1 MSGVP
6 PPLLARILHMPHRVH
21 MTDHVE
27 VNRRNWDERA
37 AIHARDATGDYM
49 LERFRAGED
58 VLHAIEA
65 AELGD
70 ISGKRVL
77 HLQCH
82 IGLDTLCLA
91 RRGAT
96 VTGLDF
102 SSAALNVARRL
113 SNETGLKADF
123 VEGTVDQAP
132 VLTPGP
138 FDLVFTTWGTICW
151 LPDVKKWA
159 RVIASV
165 LAPGRGLYFADAHPG
180 FSVLEEYAGRFVPTH
195 DFQTP
200 PDRPLQFANETTY
213 TGDPTIMS
221 HQSTREWIH
230 SLSAVLGGLIDAG
243 LAITMFREHEVL
255 PLRGLE
261 NPVPATGGV
270 WGLSGGVRPAP
281 PSYFGGS

>member
-1 MSGVP
+1 
-6 PPLLARILHMPHRVH
+6 

-27 VNRRNWDERA
+27 INRRNWDERA
-37 AIHARDATGDYM
+37 VIHARDTTGDYM

-58 VLHAIEA
+58 ALHAIEA
-65 AELGD
+65 TELGD
-70 ISGKRVL
+70 ICGKARSASAVPV
-77 HLQCH
+77 
-82 IGLDTLCLA
+82 GRDTLCLA

-113 SNETGLKADF
+113 SDDTGLKADF
-123 VEGTVDQAP
+123 IEGTVDQAP
-132 VLTPGP
+132 DLTPGP

-159 RVIASV
+159 KVIASV
-165 LAPGRGLYFADAHPG
+165 LAPGGELYFADAHPG
-180 FSVLEEYAGRFVPTH
+180 FSVLEECAGRFVPTY

-200 PDRPLQFANETTY
+200 PDRPLQLVNATTY

-221 HQSTREWIH
+221 HQSTRKWIH

-243 LAITMFREHEVL
+243 LTITMFREHEVL
-255 PLRGLE
+255 PWRGLTSL
-261 NPVPATGGV
+261 VPASERMWRLPDGAPRIP
-270 WGLSGGVRPAP
+270 LSYSVRARK
-281 PSYFGGS
+281 GT